1 MKYAINT
8 EAIILFIN
16 GKNIRVEKTDNKY
29 PKILQ
34 VFQLPKDQQESEV
47 ESILNTMVKVD
58 KVIEETEGFEIRE
71 IFPDGQEW
79 SGVQQIY
86 YKGEELPKA
95 FSDKVLSIIADGLPL
110 EHFEKFWEN
119 LEKNPSSKSIEELTQ
134 FLDYK
139 ELPITEDGCF
149 LAYKGVQ
156 NDYFSSHG
164 NTETK
169 VLQGTVDSS
178 GHILNSVGAV
188 IEVRRRDVD
197 DDRNKHCS
205 KGLHCGSLEYARGFA
220 SRLVV
225 VKVNPADV
233 VSVPSDYD
241 CQKCRVSKYEVVSDF
256 VEEITASVVDE
267 EGTDSIVV
275 SEVKERNEF
284 IFRVEQYLQNKLEEG
299 VEEVTIRQIQNAFS
313 PGWATKQQVLDA
325 LQSLGVYFWT
335 NDGVTYVDVG

>member
-16 GKNIRVEKTDNKY
+16 GKNIRVEKTDKRY

-47 ESILNTMVKVD
+47 ESILNKVVKAE
-58 KVIEETEGFEIRE
+58 KVIEETEGFDIQGDE
-71 IFPDGQEW
+71 IF
-79 SGVQQIY
+79 
-86 YKGEELPKA
+86 YKGDKLPKA

-110 EHFEKFWEN
+110 EHFEKFWDN
-119 LEKNPSSKSIEELTQ
+119 LEKNPSAKSVEELTQ

-139 ELPITEDGCF
+139 ELPITEDGHF
-149 LAYKGVQ
+149 LAYKGVLD
-156 NDYFSSHG
+156 NYYSSHG

-169 VLQGTVDSS
+169 VIQGNVDPS
-178 GHILNSVGAV
+178 GRIYNGVGEI

-197 DDRNKHCS
+197 DNREKHCS
-205 KGLHCGSLEYARGFA
+205 FGLHAGSLDYARGFA
-220 SRLVV
+220 SRMVV
-225 VKVNPADV
+225 VKINPADV

-241 CQKCRVSKYEVVSDF
+241 CQKVRVCKYEVMADF

-267 EGTDSIVV
+267 DGTDTVV
-275 SEVKERNEF
+275 TDDAKVRNEF
-284 IFRVEQYLQNKLEEG
+284 IDRVEKYLFNKSEQG
-299 VEEVTIRQIQNAFS
+299 YEEVTLRQIQNSFS

-325 LQSLGVYFWT
+325 LQSIGAYFWT
-335 NDGVTYVDVG
+335 DDGVTYVEVA

>member
-16 GKNIRVEKTDNKY
+16 GKNIRVEKTDKKY

-34 VFQLPKDQQESEV
+34 VFQLPKEQQETEV
-47 ESILNTMVKVD
+47 ESILNNTVVKAE
-58 KVIEETEGFEIRE
+58 KVIEETEGFDIQGEE
-71 IFPDGQEW
+71 IF
-79 SGVQQIY
+79 
-86 YKGEELPKA
+86 YKGEKLPKA

-110 EHFEKFWEN
+110 EHFERFWAN
-119 LEKNPSSKSIEELTQ
+119 LEQNPSSKSIEELTQ

-156 NDYFSSHG
+156 SDYFSSHG

-169 VLQGTVDSS
+169 VIQGTVNSS
-178 GHILNSVGAV
+178 GQILNSVGSV

-241 CQKCRVSKYEVVSDF
+241 CQKCRVSKYEVVADF

-267 EGTDSIVV
+267 AGSDTIATNDAKV
-275 SEVKERNEF
+275 RNEF
-284 IFRVEQYLQNKLEEG
+284 IDRVERYLNNKSEQG
-299 VEEVTIRQIQNAFS
+299 VDEVTLRQIQNSFS

-325 LQSLGVYFWT
+325 LQSLGVYFWED
-335 NDGVTYVDVG
+335 DGVIYVEVD

>member
-16 GKNIRVEKTDNKY
+16 GKNIRVEKTDRKY

-47 ESILNTMVKVD
+47 ESILNTIVKVD
-58 KVIEETEGFEIRE
+58 KVIEETEGFDIQGEE
-71 IFPDGQEW
+71 IF
-79 SGVQQIY
+79 
-86 YKGEELPKA
+86 YKGEKLPKA

-156 NDYFSSHG
+156 SDYFSSHG

-169 VLQGTVDSS
+169 VLQGTVNSS

-241 CQKCRVSKYEVVSDF
+241 CQKCRVSKYEVISDF

-267 EGTDSIVV
+267 DGTDSIVV
-275 SEVKERNEF
+275 SEVRERNEF
-284 IFRVEQYLQNKLEEG
+284 IDRVERYLSNKNDEG
-299 VEEVTIRQIQNAFS
+299 FDEVTLRQIQNSFS

-335 NDGVTYVDVG
+335 NDGVTYVEVG